1 MSTPVKMEKDDSE
14 EEIINSAQSSG
25 SSGSPE
31 NHSTGGVS
39 SPLDDSPLDDHPHLR
54 GAVPNTHV
62 TSSPQRTP
70 STPTINGSPEAMVRV
85 SPMGAPVGSH
95 LSMNPTTPPRASL
108 TAGMGA
114 LPTPPAALT
123 GLSTNLASNATLFAS
138 LFGSALGAP
147 NLADMANKSPEEQQQ
162 ISTELQ
168 ANILQLIQAVQAQAK
183 AQQEEKVR
191 QEEAERA
198 AREAAQ
204 IAEFI
209 QHELSHEQRK
219 EMSDFLTKNPR
230 VTVDDASILFT
241 AKFGKQISS
250 RVISTMKGYFQYPL
264 MCCVLTLLI

>member
-1 MSTPVKMEKDDSE
+1 MSTPVKLEKDDSE

-54 GAVPNTHV
+54 QQTI
-62 TSSPQRTP
+62 TSSPQSRPTP
-70 STPTINGSPEAMVRV
+70 STPISNGRSPEAIVRV
-85 SPMGAPVGSH
+85 SPVGAPVGSH
-95 LSMNPTTPPRASL
+95 IINPSTPPRAPLS
-108 TAGMGA
+108 AGMSS
-114 LPTPPAALT
+114 LPTPPTSSALA
-123 GLSTNLASNATLFAS
+123 GLSSNLASNVGLAAMSS

-209 QHELSHEQRK
+209 QHELAPEQRK

-230 VTVDDASILFT
+230 VTVDDCSILFT

-250 RVISTMKGYFQYPL
+250 RVISTMKGMLSKSAY
-264 MCCVLTLLI
+264 

>member
-39 SPLDDSPLDDHPHLR
+39 SPLDDSPLDHDHPHLK
-54 GAVPNTHV
+54 PNTHV
-62 TSSPQRTP
+62 TSSPQRMP

-85 SPMGAPVGSH
+85 SPVGAPVGTH
-95 LSMNPTTPPRASL
+95 VVNPTTPPRASL
-108 TAGMGA
+108 TAGMSA
-114 LPTPPAALT
+114 LPTPPAALS

-230 VTVDDASILFT
+230 VTVEDASILFT

-250 RVISTMKGYFQYPL
+250 RVISTMKGIILTIRF
-264 MCCVLTLLI
+264 CALTLII